1 MKFGIRKMK
10 IDERFEKISYTNQS
24 NLIDQISDL
33 IMKKEPRLSKKA
45 ILQDIDVR
53 NKLGEGL
60 MSLTVLSMHIQDKL
74 VQHDMVLYINLNRS
88 FSYSSMTLHQKF
100 NINKLVIIVVNPEHQ
115 LDHLSKL
122 EDFIEN

>member
-1 MKFGIRKMK
+1 MR

-33 IMKKEPRLSKKA
+33 VMKKEPKLSRTI

-60 MSLTVLSMHIQDKL
+60 MSPTVLSMHVQDQL
-74 VQHDMVLYINLNRS
+74 VQHDMVLYINLNPS
-88 FSYSSMTLHQKF
+88 FSYSSKTLNQEF
-100 NINKLVIIVVNPEHQ
+100 NINKLVIIVVNPEHK

>member
-1 MKFGIRKMK
+1 MK

-33 IMKKEPRLSKKA
+33 IMKKEPGLSRKE

-60 MSLTVLSMHIQDKL
+60 MSSTVLSMHIQDKL

-88 FSYSSMTLHQKF
+88 FSYSSMTLHQEF
-100 NINKLVIIVVNPEHQ
+100 NINNLVIIVNNPEHQ

-122 EDFIEN
+122 EEFIDK